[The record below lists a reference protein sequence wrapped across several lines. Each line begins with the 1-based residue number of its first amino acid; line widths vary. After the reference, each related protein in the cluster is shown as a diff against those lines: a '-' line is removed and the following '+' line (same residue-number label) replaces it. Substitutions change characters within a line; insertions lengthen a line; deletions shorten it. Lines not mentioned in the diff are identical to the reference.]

1 VNAGVTPPGT
11 IKRPDNA
18 TYSHAYLELMP
29 FDVIKISKQFSSS
42 QTGTDGSVGTY
53 CWSGNTT
60 VYAYT
65 NSPPT
70 QSTSCGN
77 TPVAGAALTTN
88 LNSLGGTLSFSATA
102 SFTNAG
108 SQGNVNLKGYL
119 MDANNKLSTAGA
131 KDTMGTVVT
140 LGALYPLN
148 TPLVVTDKS
157 KGVGI
162 SYNYSWGAEV
172 FSTPK
177 ILFEGGPP
185 NFKFTVN

>member
-1 VNAGVTPPGT
+1 
-11 IKRPDNA
+11 
-18 TYSHAYLELMP
+18 
-29 FDVIKISKQFSSS
+29 
-42 QTGTDGSVGTY
+42 
-53 CWSGNTT
+53 
-60 VYAYT
+60 
-65 NSPPT
+65 
-70 QSTSCGN
+70 
-77 TPVAGAALTTN
+77 
-88 LNSLGGTLSFSATA
+88 
-102 SFTNAG
+102 
-108 SQGNVNLKGYL
+108 